1 MITFDLYSKHNF
13 LGPSWYKHFK
23 EVGLD
28 MGIDASYY
36 LVKDDKVYRI
46 YDKGEFKKKFG
57 KDFKDFSE
65 VTVIPTYTIADML
78 YKIDEWPCDN
88 SNDKPWKG
96 IGFFKDAP
104 FYCFCY
110 APKLNDD
117 EKTGDPEEDK
127 KLMDEKFP
135 TYQGHHW
142 IEPSA
147 YTPIESIARLLYICL
162 KENYGYN
169 KHNISDKYKELENHK
184 FGLNLGDE

>member
-1 MITFDLYSKHNF
+1 MIIFDLYSKHNF

-28 MGIDASYY
+28 IGIDASYY

-65 VTVIPTYTIADML
+65 DSVIPTYTIADML
-78 YKIDEWPCDN
+78 YKIDEWSYDN
-88 SNDKPWKG
+88 SNDKSWEG
-96 IGFFKDAP
+96 ISFFKDAP

-169 KHNISDKYKELENHK
+169 KHNISGKYKELEKHK

>member
-57 KDFKDFSE
+57 KDFKGFSE
-65 VTVIPTYTIADML
+65 DTVIPTYTIADML
-78 YKIDEWPCDN
+78 YKIDEWPYDN
-88 SNDKPWKG
+88 TNVKPWKG
-96 IGFFKDAP
+96 ISFFKDAP

-127 KLMDEKFP
+127 KLVDENFP
-135 TYQGHHW
+135 NYQGHHW

-169 KHNISDKYKELENHK
+169 KHSISDKYKELENHK

>member
-13 LGPSWYKHFK
+13 LGPSWHKHFK

-46 YDKGEFKKKFG
+46 YDKGEFEKKFG
-57 KDFKDFSE
+57 KAFKDFSE
-65 VTVIPTYTIADML
+65 DTVIPTYTIADML
-78 YKIDEWPCDN
+78 YKIDEWPYDN

-96 IGFFKDAP
+96 ISFFKDAP

-117 EKTGDPEEDK
+117 EKTGDLEEDK

-169 KHNISDKYKELENHK
+169 KHNISDKYKELEKHK

>member
-28 MGIDASYY
+28 IGIDASYY

-65 VTVIPTYTIADML
+65 DSVIPTYTIADML
-78 YKIDEWPCDN
+78 YKIDEWPYDN

-96 IGFFKDAP
+96 INFFKDAP

-169 KHNISDKYKELENHK
+169 KHNISGKYKELEKHK

>member
-57 KDFKDFSE
+57 KDFKNFSE
-65 VTVIPTYTIADML
+65 DTVIPTYTIADML

-88 SNDKPWKG
+88 SNDKSWGG
-96 IGFFKDAP
+96 IAFFKDAP
-104 FYCFCY
+104 FYGFYYPGLIDDCY
-110 APKLNDD
+110 S
-117 EKTGDPEEDK
+117 E
-127 KLMDEKFP
+127 
-135 TYQGHHW
+135 Y
-142 IEPSA
+142 
-147 YTPIESIARLLYICL
+147 PIEGAAMLLLRCA
-162 KENYGYN
+162 KEGIHYV
-169 KHNISDKYKELENHK
+169 KDISDK
-184 FGLNLGDE
+184 

>member
-1 MITFDLYSKHNF
+1 MIAFDLYSKHNF

-46 YDKGEFKKKFG
+46 YDKGEFKNKFG
-57 KDFKDFSE
+57 KDFKNFSE
-65 VTVIPTYTIADML
+65 DTVIPTYTIADML

-96 IGFFKDAP
+96 ISFFKDAP

-117 EKTGDPEEDK
+117 EKTGDSEEDK